1 MFNGS
6 YDNLPGAKC
15 VCSAYVLVA
24 TSRGNGRWSG
34 APIVATALLAV
45 AFSLASCSAH
55 GPPADFPD
63 GGYTDTD
70 CVETLDGSDEPIFDQ
85 TNSRLTLTGDETYLE
100 FNGAIYDGPAVA
112 FHHESDRIGTCRL
125 LTYEATGCA
134 PLCTGGD
141 VCIDEECVSYP
152 ATISA
157 GALTLEGVLD
167 DPLEIEPWSGQYTWS
182 ASASILDVAAVRAQ
196 AAGDATDPFDLTTCA
211 VEPPAP
217 EGDWSAAM
225 SARGA
230 GEDVTLTWSNPYST
244 SRVYLRMT
252 TGIGTHGGI
261 SPVEIECEGRDLGS
275 LTLPGAFLDQLYDGP
290 YWSCGECGDNRLL
303 RYHATGTEVGGTTV
317 QLRTQSPAM
326 FYFRP

>member
-1 MFNGS
+1 M
-6 YDNLPGAKC
+6 K
-15 VCSAYVLVA
+15 
-24 TSRGNGRWSG
+24 RGKLR
-34 APIVATALLAV
+34 ARRTAFAAAAV
-45 AFSLASCSAH
+45 FAAAFALASCSD
-55 GPPADFPD
+55 GGSGDGVPD

-70 CVETLDGSDEPIFDQ
+70 CALTLDGSDEPIFDQ
-85 TNSRLTLTGDETYLE
+85 TNSRFTLTGDETYLD
-100 FNGAIYDGPAVA
+100 FSGAIYDGPAVA
-112 FHHESDRIGTCRL
+112 FHHESDRVGSCRL
-125 LTYEATGCA
+125 LTYEATGCD

-141 VCIDEECVSYP
+141 VCIDSECVSYP

-157 GALTLEGVLD
+157 GALTLTGVAD
-167 DPLEIEPWSGQYTWS
+167 APVEVEPIMEGQYSWS
-182 ASASILDVAAVRAQ
+182 ASASIVDVAAIRAQ
-196 AAGDATDPFDLTTCA
+196 AEGDAIGPFDLTTCA
-211 VEPPAP
+211 VEPPVP

-225 SARGA
+225 SARGS

-275 LTLPGAFLDQLYDGP
+275 LTLPGAFLDLLYDGP

-303 RYHATGTEVGGTTV
+303 RYHATEAEVGGTAV